1 MSEGGPA
8 PRRILLVEDEPANRV
23 LLRAVLARAQEPSLR
38 QAELREAGTLQA
50 ARQALQDQAPELI
63 VLDVRLPDGSGLD
76 MARELVSTDPM
87 RPVVLILSASVLPG
101 ERDAALAA
109 GADAFLGKPYA
120 PSELLRVIQQ
130 LLVAREL
137 RSPEAAPTA

>member
-1 MSEGGPA
+1 MIDVSQV
-8 PRRILLVEDEPANRV
+8 RWRILLVEDEPANRV

-38 QAELREAGTLQA
+38 QAELREAATLSA
-50 ARQALQDQAPELI
+50 ARAAFLDQVPELV

-76 MARELVSTDPM
+76 MARELASDDPT
-87 RPVVLILSASVLPG
+87 RPAVLILSASVLPG

-120 PSELLRVIQQ
+120 PSELLRVIHN
-130 LLVAREL
+130 LLVSRRV
-137 RSPEAAPTA
+137 RSEGLAPTA